1 VLYGGRRAEG
11 FGKTAEYKKR
21 LIKVTNAQC
30 DLGVQYAMGR
40 GVPKDL
46 GKAVE
51 LVQKAAD
58 QGHADAQDILG
69 MFYMDGEGV
78 PKDLGKAAELYKKA
92 ADQGNQRAI
101 VNLKR
106 LSGDRN

>member
-1 VLYGGRRAEG
+1 
-11 FGKTAEYKKR
+11 
-21 LIKVTNAQC
+21 
-30 DLGVQYAMGR
+30 MG
-40 GVPKDL
+40 
-46 GKAVE
+46 
-51 LVQKAAD
+51 Q
-58 QGHADAQDILG
+58 
-69 MFYMDGEGV
+69 GV